1 MLVAGLA
8 LIAIGIAAAPLGVDD
23 HATVLALLLVMM
35 VGLLL
40 AAFAGGPRL
49 VLACA
54 RVLAG
59 RSGPEPMLASRRL
72 RADPRSAG
80 RVAGVL
86 FVCGVALA
94 IQGVLVVE
102 QLATDGF
109 NDDAGFYLT
118 GYLMAALAVLV
129 AAGVAL
135 LTLLVGAADGL
146 LDARRPLAALAAQ
159 GVDEQLLVRVLARQL
174 STTAVP
180 AAIAGALVG
189 GPAMALLF
197 IGLDDAV
204 GDRPRG
210 ARQRRASPRS
220 WPGSCSR
227 SAPASPPGCCAR

>member
-1 MLVAGLA
+1 
-8 LIAIGIAAAPLGVDD
+8 
-23 HATVLALLLVMM
+23 MM

-49 VLACA
+49 VLGCA

-59 RSGPEPMLASRRL
+59 RSGAEPMLASRRL

-102 QLATDGF
+102 QLATEGF
-109 NDDAGFYLT
+109 DDDAGFYLT
-118 GYLMAALAVLV
+118 GFAMAALAVLV
-129 AAGVAL
+129 SAGVAL

-180 AAIAGALVG
+180 AAVAGALVG

-197 IGLDDAV
+197 IGLGDASATGLEALAGAAV
-204 GDRPRG
+204 IALLAGLVLAVTARIAARLLRPLI
-210 ARQRRASPRS
+210 
-220 WPGSCSR
+220 R
-227 SAPASPPGCCAR
+227 SAIDPENLRAA